1 MDATPFFYFFARQW
15 FSPKKKYGHV
25 RKKNKK
31 QKISMRDGGGSC
43 GFYKFAL
50 FVVAIVVAIRLLQQ
64 RFVEQHFLAPRN
76 ATESARLEELIR
88 RGDLLVDTLE
98 KEQYPDKKISK
109 RIVKNWRSLRAKN
122 RIGITPE
129 NTDTPGFVIN
139 KDDAMQLCLTKSPAA
154 EGNLDELNMNTFVL
168 IHEIAHL
175 GALEYEHGGEFLAV
189 FKKLLRKSID
199 IGIWTYVDYG
209 KNPQMYCDYNVDAV
223 PTIPEKF
230 RAIFD

>member
-1 MDATPFFYFFARQW
+1 MQEE
-15 FSPKKKYGHV
+15 
-25 RKKNKK
+25 
-31 QKISMRDGGGSC
+31 SC
-43 GFYKFAL
+43 RFYKI
-50 FVVAIVVAIRLLQQ
+50 VATVLLIVVGLHVLQQ
-64 RFVEQHFLAPRN
+64 RFIEQNFLTPRN
-76 ATESARLEELIR
+76 ATESARLAELIR
-88 RGDLLVDTLE
+88 RGDLLVNTLE
-98 KEQYPDKKISK
+98 KEQYPDMKISK

-154 EGNLDELNMNTFVL
+154 EGDLDELNMNTFVL

-199 IGIWTYVDYG
+199 IGIWKYVDYG

-223 PTIPEKF
+223 PRIPEKF